1 MKINLKTTTL
11 KSLRP
16 ILADKFGAD
25 FAHIRLKFTMKNE
38 KKEIVDQET
47 PLSSLPYFTKNQEPK
62 VEVEI

>member
-25 FAHIRLKFTMKNE
+25 FAHIRLKFTMKSE
-38 KKEIVDQET
+38 KKEVVDQET
-47 PLSSLPYFTKNQEPK
+47 PLSSIQYFTKNQEPK
-62 VEVEI
+62 VEV